1 MARRPRAT
9 ESEIVIRPLQED
21 MIGVANLLFAA
32 MSSMRTHCAD
42 SVCVAYVN
50 ECIAHIVKRYR
61 IPQPKG
67 NDSATVGW
75 AAALRMLDYAR
86 TEMLQKMVDA
96 DCIDLMD
103 VCIGRLT
110 RIQTAREQDPHTLA
124 VN

>member
-1 MARRPRAT
+1 MAKRPRAT
-9 ESEIVIRPLQED
+9 DSEIVIRPLQED
-21 MIGVANLLFAA
+21 MIGIANLLYAA

-50 ECIAHIVKRYR
+50 ECIAHLVKRYR
-61 IPQPKG
+61 IAQPKA
-67 NDSATVGW
+67 NASATVGW
-75 AAALRMLDYAR
+75 VAALRMLDYAR
-86 TEMLQKMVDA
+86 TEMLHKMVDA

-110 RIQTAREQDPHTLA
+110 RIQTAHEQDPHTLA